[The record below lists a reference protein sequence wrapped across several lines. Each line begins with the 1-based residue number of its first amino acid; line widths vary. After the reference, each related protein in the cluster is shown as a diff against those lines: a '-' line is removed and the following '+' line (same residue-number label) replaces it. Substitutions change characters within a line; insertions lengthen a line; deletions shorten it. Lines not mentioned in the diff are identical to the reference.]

1 LIDNSIILAGLIVSG
16 VACQWLSW
24 FTRIPAILFLL
35 FLGIAVGPVFGVL
48 HAETLLGE
56 SFFPFISLGVAVILF
71 EGSLSLNL
79 REIQHIGK
87 VIRNLVT
94 IGCVVTA
101 VLSCLLA
108 GLLTDIPW
116 GLAAVFGAIMTVSG
130 PAVITPMLRTIR
142 PTPRV
147 GRILKW
153 EGILIDPIGAT
164 LTVLVYEFIQSYYG
178 GHSDFGAVAL
188 VFLKICGIGILSG
201 FTFGYG
207 YGWLL
212 KRHLIPEFIQNTTSL
227 GLVFL
232 VFAGSNAIEHESG
245 LLSVTVMGLVLGNM
259 RGVDLRMMLHFK
271 ESLSMLL
278 ISSLFILLASRL
290 DLNAF
295 LELGWRGALLL
306 ILIQFVIRPLTV
318 WLCTLKADLNK
329 GEKVLLSWITPRGVV
344 AAAVSSLIALRL
356 EELGMHQAPMLVSLT
371 FLVIIG
377 TVTFECLTART
388 VAKKFDAMEPESR
401 GILIAGANPVARAVA
416 EVLKKNNFRVL
427 LGDDSRAEVK
437 EAQMAG
443 LDSYYGNLISEHA
456 NTNLDLIGYGRF
468 FALTPEREVNHLA
481 CTHFALEF
489 GKAHVYCVSTESK
502 KIKTSQKRDVLHHY
516 RGFTLFGEKI
526 TYAKLASLLASGAK
540 FRSTKLSDGFTL
552 EDLQEEHQGVL
563 LLFAISPKGDLQI
576 FVDKGSM
583 KPLSGWTII
592 SLVQSPDEAEA
603 TKMEIVD

>member
-1 LIDNSIILAGLIVSG
+1 MSG

-35 FLGIAVGPVFGVL
+35 FLGIAVGPVFDIL

-56 SFFPFISLGVAVILF
+56 SFFPFVSLAVAVILF
-71 EGSLSLNL
+71 EGSLTLNL
-79 REIQHIGK
+79 KEVQQIGS

-94 IGCVVTA
+94 IGCAVTA
-101 VLSCLLA
+101 ILSFLLA

-142 PTPRV
+142 PTPKV

-153 EGILIDPIGAT
+153 EGILIDPVGAT
-164 LTVLVYEFIQSYYG
+164 LTVLVYEMIQSYYAG
-178 GHSDFGAVAL
+178 NSDVGAVAV
-188 VFLKICGIGILSG
+188 VFLKILVIGIVSG
-201 FTFGYG
+201 AGFGFG

-212 KRHLIPEFIQNTTSL
+212 KRYLIPEFIQNTTSL

-232 VFAGSNAIEHESG
+232 VFAGSNAIEHEAG

-290 DLNAF
+290 DLGAF
-295 LELGWRGALLL
+295 VELGWRGALLL
-306 ILIQFVIRPLTV
+306 ILIQFVVRPIAV
-318 WLCTLKADLNK
+318 WLCTLKSDLKK
-329 GEKVLLSWITPRGVV
+329 GEKILLSWITPRGVV

-356 EELGMHQAPMLVSLT
+356 EALGMKEAPMLVSLT

-377 TVTFECLTART
+377 TVTFECLTARF
-388 VAKKFDAMEPESR
+388 VAKRFDAMEPESR
-401 GILIAGANPVARAVA
+401 GILFVGANPVARAIA
-416 EVLKKNNFRVL
+416 EVLKKNDFRVL
-427 LGDDSRAEVK
+427 LGDDSRGDVK
-437 EAQMAG
+437 ESKMLG
-443 LDSYYGNLISEHA
+443 LDTYYGNLVSEHA
-456 NTNLDLIGYGRF
+456 ETNLDLIGFGKF
-468 FALTPEREVNHLA
+468 LALSPDREVNHLA
-481 CTHFALEF
+481 CTHFGMEF

-502 KIKTSQKRDVLHHY
+502 KIKTSEKRDVLHQY
-516 RGFTLFGEKI
+516 RGFTLFGEKV

-540 FRSTKLSDGFTL
+540 LRSTKLSEDFTL
-552 EDLQEEHQGVL
+552 EDLKEEHQGVI
-563 LLFAISPKGDLQI
+563 LLFAISPKGNLEV
-576 FVDKGSM
+576 FVEKGAM
-583 KPLSGWTII
+583 KPISGWTVI
-592 SLVQSPDEAEA
+592 SLVQKADDAEA
-603 TKMEIVD
+603 TKMEVIA

>member
-1 LIDNSIILAGLIVSG
+1 VSG

-35 FLGIAVGPVFGVL
+35 FLGIAVGPVFGIL

-56 SFFPFISLGVAVILF
+56 SLFPFVSLAVAVILF

-79 REIQHIGK
+79 REIQQIGR

-94 IGCVVTA
+94 IGCAVTA
-101 VLSCLLA
+101 ISSFLLA

-178 GHSDFGAVAL
+178 GHSDFGAVAM
-188 VFLKICGIGILSG
+188 VFLKICAIGLASG
-201 FTFGYG
+201 VFFGFG

-232 VFAGSNAIEHESG
+232 VFAGSNAIEHEAG
-245 LLSVTVMGLVLGNM
+245 LLSVTVMGIVLGNM

-290 DLNAF
+290 DLDAF
-295 LELGWRGALLL
+295 VALGWGGALLL
-306 ILIQFVIRPLTV
+306 ILIQFVVRPITV
-318 WLCTLKADLNK
+318 WLCTLKTDLTK
-329 GEKVLLSWITPRGVV
+329 GEKILLSWITPRGVV

-356 EELGMHQAPMLVSLT
+356 EELGMHHAPMLVSLT

-388 VAKKFDAMEPESR
+388 VAKRFDAMEPESR
-401 GILIAGANPVARAVA
+401 GILIAGSNPVARAFA

-427 LGDDSRAEVK
+427 LGDASSGDAK
-437 EAQMAG
+437 EARMAG
-443 LDSYYGNLISEHA
+443 LDVYYGNLVSEHA
-456 NTNLDLIGYGRF
+456 DTNLDLIGYGKLL
-468 FALTPEREVNHLA
+468 ALTPDREFNHLA
-481 CTHFALEF
+481 CTHFAMEF
-489 GKAHVYCVSTESK
+489 GKAHVYCVNTESK
-502 KIKTSQKRDVLHHY
+502 KLKTSQKREVLHHY
-516 RGFTLFGEKI
+516 RGFTLFGEKV
-526 TYAKLASLLASGAK
+526 TYAMLASLIASGAK
-540 FRSTKLSDGFTL
+540 LRSTKLSDDFTI
-552 EDLQEEHQGVL
+552 EDLQEEHQRVL
-563 LLFAISPKGDLQI
+563 LLFAVSPKGNLQI
-576 FVDKGSM
+576 FVEKGTM

-592 SLVQSPDEAEA
+592 SLVQNPDEAES
-603 TKMEIVD
+603 TKMEVVG

>member
-1 LIDNSIILAGLIVSG
+1 MAG

-24 FTRIPAILFLL
+24 FTRIPAILYLL
-35 FLGIAVGPVFGVL
+35 FLGIAVGPVCGMVYGEAL
-48 HAETLLGE
+48 LKPEDLLGE
-56 SFFPFISLGVAVILF
+56 SLFPFVSLAVAVILF
-71 EGSLSLNL
+71 EGSLSLNI
-79 REIQHIGK
+79 REIQQIGR

-94 IGCVVTA
+94 IGCAITA
-101 VLSCLLA
+101 ILAFLLA

-164 LTVLVYEFIQSYYG
+164 LTVLVYEMIQSYYG
-178 GHSDFGAVAL
+178 GHSDFGAVVI
-188 VFLKICGIGILSG
+188 VFLKICAIGIISGVVSG
-201 FTFGYG
+201 FG

-232 VFAGSNAIEHESG
+232 VFAGSNAIEHEAG
-245 LLSVTVMGLVLGNM
+245 LLSVTVMGIVLGNM

-290 DLNAF
+290 DLDAF
-295 LELGWRGALLL
+295 VALGWGGAFLL
-306 ILIQFVIRPLTV
+306 ILIQFFVRPVTV
-318 WLCTLKADLNK
+318 WVCTLKTDLSK
-329 GEKVLLSWITPRGVV
+329 GEKILLSWITPRGVV

-356 EELGMHQAPMLVSLT
+356 EELGMPEAPTLVSLT

-388 VAKKFDAMEPESR
+388 VAKKFNAMEPESR

-427 LGDDSRAEVK
+427 LGDDSRSDVK
-437 EAQMAG
+437 EARMAG
-443 LDSYYGNLISEHA
+443 LDVYYGNLISEHA
-456 NTNLDLIGYGRF
+456 NTNLDLIGYGKF
-468 FALTPEREVNHLA
+468 LALTPDREVNHLA
-481 CTHFALEF
+481 CTHFGLEF
-489 GKAHVYCVSTESK
+489 GKPSVYCVSTDSK
-502 KIKTSQKRDVLHHY
+502 KAKPSEKRDVLHHY
-516 RGFTLFGEKI
+516 RGFTLFDEKT

-540 FRSTKLSDGFTL
+540 LRSTKLTEGFTL
-552 EDLQEEHQGVL
+552 SQLQEEHQGVL
-563 LLFAISPKGDLQI
+563 LLFAITPKGNLEA
-576 FVDKGSM
+576 FVDKGTM
-583 KPLSGWTII
+583 KPLPGWTII
-592 SLVQSPDEAEA
+592 SLVQNSDETESQSSEP
-603 TKMEIVD
+603 TT